1 MAKAKAKPAQ
11 ALTLTEQYHT
21 VWTEQQRQNWLALG
35 RWIANL
41 KQGRATA

>member
-1 MAKAKAKPAQ
+1 MKTKAKPV
-11 ALTLTEQYHT
+11 LTLTEQYHT

-41 KQGRATA
+41 KRGRAPA